1 MKFKEKLV
9 LSHIIVSLVSVIV
22 SIILIDS
29 LVRYFFVR
37 IMIGRGLSIVIPA
50 SATRFLNSVRIIIL
64 ISGGISVILSIIIA
78 LLVSKYIIKPVI
90 EMKDFARK
98 ISQGNFEARIN
109 KESNDEIGELADS
122 LNYMAFRLNEM
133 ENLRTKL
140 MQNVSHDLRT
150 PLASIKGYL
159 EVIKDDNFSP
169 QEKND
174 AIKVIESEIERLE
187 KMVKDLTELSS
198 ADSKTLPLELEKVNL
213 TSIIKEVF
221 SSFYI
226 KTKEKGLD
234 GILDID
240 DKPIYILGDN
250 QKLKEVFS
258 NLIENAIKYTNNGF
272 IKISLSEEK
281 DKVRVEVEDSGIGI
295 KEKDLPHIFERFYK
309 GENVNGQPG
318 MGLGLSIVK
327 EYVYAHNG
335 EIYVESTEGKGT
347 KFTVLFPKIK

>member
-133 ENLRTKL
+133 ENLRKKL

-159 EVIKDDNFSP
+159 EVIRDDNFSP
-169 QEKND
+169 QEKDD

-187 KMVKDLTELSS
+187 KMVKDLTKLSS

-221 SSFYI
+221 SSFSLKI
-226 KTKEKGLD
+226 KGKGLD
-234 GILDID
+234 GILEID

-258 NLIENAIKYTNNGF
+258 NLIENAIKYTNKGF

-335 EIYVESTEGKGT
+335 EIYVESTEVKGT